1 MILLNKKMEVIMK
14 ISKQLRTDI
23 TGYLFIGPNIIIF
36 LLFTIIPIIFS
47 LIISFSNW
55 DYTQGFS
62 NINFNMGMNYV
73 NMWKDEWFIKSL
85 INTVVYSATLV
96 PITVFLALIISVL
109 VDKYVIGKTPV
120 KLALFMPYISNI
132 VAISIVWVVMYSP
145 YGPITQFLKSIGI
158 KNPPQWLGDTHW
170 ALAGII
176 IMSIW
181 AGIGYAVLIYTSAI
195 QSLPEELYEAAKIDG
210 ANGIQRFTKIT
221 IPMLSPTTFFLI
233 TTTLIGSFQV
243 FGQIYIMTKGG
254 PGTSTHVL
262 VYYIYTSAFTFFK
275 MGYAA
280 SMSWILFIILFLVT
294 IVQWKFQDKWVNY

>member
-1 MILLNKKMEVIMK
+1 MK

-23 TGYLFIGPNIIIF
+23 TGYLFIGPNILVF

-47 LIISFSNW
+47 LVISFSNW

-62 NINFNMGMNYV
+62 NINFNWGMNYI
-73 NMWKDEWFIKSL
+73 NMWKDEWFTKSL
-85 INTVVYSATLV
+85 INTLVYSIALV
-96 PITVFLALIISVL
+96 PTVVVIALVISVL
-109 VDKYVIGKTPV
+109 VDRYVIGKTPI

-132 VAISIVWVVMYSP
+132 VAVSIVWVVMYSP
-145 YGPITQFLKSIGI
+145 FGPITQFLKSIGI
-158 KNPPQWLGDTHW
+158 KNPPQFLGDYKW
-170 ALAGII
+170 ALPAII

-181 AGIGYAVLIYTSAI
+181 AGIGYAVMIYTSSI

-210 ANGIQRFTKIT
+210 ATGLQQFIKIT
-221 IPMLSPTTFFLI
+221 VPLLSPTTFFLV

-243 FGQIYIMTKGG
+243 FGQIYIMTRGG

-262 VYYIYTSAFTFFK
+262 VYYIYTAAFTFFR

-280 SMSWILFIILFLVT
+280 AMSWILFLILFIVT